1 MGVDDEHDIVIHNVD
16 VFNFCCFYM
25 WKVLFEIY
33 WNRQIPRKVTNSS
46 YNWFSCEI
54 ASPARVMTVVYVN
67 LFSTSILLLWS
78 KKSSEDNLWKSNMF
92 GLVCNSSRFGSCK
105 FFISMFP
112 KFGDNLF
119 FSLVFRRRNWKKSQT
134 DKKSSTPN

>member
-1 MGVDDEHDIVIHNVD
+1 MCSTSVVSTCEKCFLRFIEIDRSHGKWRIRVIID
-16 VFNFCCFYM
+16 F
-25 WKVLFEIY
+25 
-33 WNRQIPRKVTNSS
+33 
-46 YNWFSCEI
+46 
-54 ASPARVMTVVYVN
+54 PAKSQVQQGVMTVVYVN

-119 FSLVFRRRNWKKSQT
+119 FLSCSEEETEKSHRQT
-134 DKKSSTPN
+134 RKAPRQTKSNIV